1 MHLHSASSLLDADYR
16 MPSLDYED
24 LIQVSSLICRS
35 LAAGQMMF
43 RRMVFNL
50 FPLNQYDHIKNW
62 TFLQQDN
69 GQWQLTPFFDVTF
82 SPSSYNEHATAFC
95 GSGQNPSL
103 RVMKKLA
110 DQANFSSWTQAKE
123 VIEVIED
130 VLETVYSFST
140 LNVKPETIRL
150 ISKQLD
156 DVYAKN
162 HSSAAS
168 H

>member
-1 MHLHSASSLLDADYR
+1 
-16 MPSLDYED
+16 
-24 LIQVSSLICRS
+24 
-35 LAAGQMMF
+35 
-43 RRMVFNL
+43 
-50 FPLNQYDHIKNW
+50 
-62 TFLQQDN
+62 
-69 GQWQLTPFFDVTF
+69 
-82 SPSSYNEHATAFC
+82 
-95 GSGQNPSL
+95 
-103 RVMKKLA
+103 MKKLA